1 MTVFLATHMDCSR
14 RGIIN
19 LMNKFPTAFDIT
31 VWQDPFDRPKS
42 FQTRNPDQVSTDH
55 IQHHSRVLQPYF
67 IYLIVMNPARLPLFF
82 FYLFKTYFLD
92 RGEFYTHFKVTDQ

>member
-1 MTVFLATHMDCSR
+1 MDGAR

-19 LMNKFPTAFDIT
+19 LMNKCPTAFDIT

-67 IYLIVMNPARLPLFF
+67 IYLMDMNPARLPLFF
-82 FYLFKTYFLD
+82 FYFFKTYFLD

>member
-19 LMNKFPTAFDIT
+19 LMNKCPTAFDIT
-31 VWQDPFDRPKS
+31 VWQDPFDRPKR

-67 IYLIVMNPARLPLFF
+67 TYLMAMNPARLPLFF
-82 FYLFKTYFLD
+82 FFTFLKPIFWTVENFI
-92 RGEFYTHFKVTDQ
+92 RILK